1 MTISAIATSI
11 KSSVAEELGKVQLP
25 EGVEISAEV
34 QQQLAAAGTRGTL
47 NALGGLSEANIVYI
61 SGSEADGTDDP
72 ASFTPA
78 ELLGE
83 LFGSINS

>member
-34 QQQLAAAGTRGTL
+34 QQQLADAGTRGTL
-47 NALGGLSEANIVYI
+47 NALGGLNDANIVYT
-61 SGSEADGTDDP
+61 SDSEDVAVKLT
-72 ASFTPA
+72 SFTPA

-83 LFGSINS
+83 LFGSINN